1 MGDSERVQLRSR
13 HVQCRNQLGRLIRWV
28 SGIEDGTIC
37 ILAGRRQGDPWDRDV
52 AIGRGYNRRFRVG
65 PLGCGDI
72 DARKQNKNVFMADVL
87 VSFGRDQ
94 SENGRKTLDRDRSDV
109 VFSAFYG

>member
-1 MGDSERVQLRSR
+1 
-13 HVQCRNQLGRLIRWV
+13 
-28 SGIEDGTIC
+28 
-37 ILAGRRQGDPWDRDV
+37 
-52 AIGRGYNRRFRVG
+52 
-65 PLGCGDI
+65 
-72 DARKQNKNVFMADVL
+72 MADVL